1 MVEEKIKNFTL
12 IRKVANLFVLSE
24 ISKQHPKIVNAM
36 SYVDNFPRMTKK
48 DFEQLPPYLQNFL
61 LNEWNN
67 IFEVAEK
74 EWIAIP
80 YEEESKGQ
88 KIDCQLCGH
97 KNIDLLYKIRNLENK
112 KELIVG
118 SECIKYFDSIKNNSK
133 EDRKLYAKERRE
145 KQKVLKNISYAESIS
160 LGIDDKV
167 KSFKRIHEDHSF
179 IMSKDLEDE
188 YKRITKLI
196 KEDYDMELKK
206 PKSKIDR
213 RKIINVTSQIT
224 EFELEIS
231 KFKQKYKND
240 KWKITEAMAN
250 WCYCNEK
257 VELIER
263 LRTTEKIDLSTVDQI
278 KEKNYLNFIVE
289 EFRAFLKFNH
299 FKLIKN
305 NTNNFNVV
313 SNYYERIIIIVDTI
327 EFLKKYKKNLF
338 TKKYQT
344 VSMKDLLSVS
354 KISKDNYD
362 ICADAIC
369 RKCRQDYKYKCQDAN
384 INEIAFIS
392 GNRILALDYA
402 KFIDNFKNH
411 IFKKEMDSKTN
422 NKVIKYIEEKS
433 KEYSDKDYSAH
444 LKILGIF

>member
-1 MVEEKIKNFTL
+1 MVEEKNKNFTL

-167 KSFKRIHEDHSF
+167 
-179 IMSKDLEDE
+179 
-188 YKRITKLI
+188 
-196 KEDYDMELKK
+196 
-206 PKSKIDR
+206 
-213 RKIINVTSQIT
+213 
-224 EFELEIS
+224 
-231 KFKQKYKND
+231 
-240 KWKITEAMAN
+240 
-250 WCYCNEK
+250 
-257 VELIER
+257 
-263 LRTTEKIDLSTVDQI
+263 
-278 KEKNYLNFIVE
+278 
-289 EFRAFLKFNH
+289 
-299 FKLIKN
+299 
-305 NTNNFNVV
+305 
-313 SNYYERIIIIVDTI
+313 
-327 EFLKKYKKNLF
+327 
-338 TKKYQT
+338 
-344 VSMKDLLSVS
+344 
-354 KISKDNYD
+354 
-362 ICADAIC
+362 
-369 RKCRQDYKYKCQDAN
+369 
-384 INEIAFIS
+384 
-392 GNRILALDYA
+392 
-402 KFIDNFKNH
+402 
-411 IFKKEMDSKTN
+411 
-422 NKVIKYIEEKS
+422 
-433 KEYSDKDYSAH
+433 
-444 LKILGIF
+444 